1 MTNMNRRSFF
11 ATAAK
16 VVGLAVLSPVAI
28 KTLMTSEAK
37 AEQKRGARPGA
48 AGGAVPLV
56 DAKDPVAK
64 AVKYAEDY
72 KKVADAKGN
81 NCANC
86 GFYKKVAV
94 ENGKEVGTCTIF
106 AGKHVLADAWC
117 ASWNKKA

>member
-37 AEQKRGARPGA
+37 AEQKRGARAGA

-64 AVKYAEDY
+64 AVKYAEDF

-86 GFYKKVAV
+86 SFYKKVAV